1 MAGDV
6 GYGQEATFGA
16 TTIPN
21 IRSINTQNSGQ
32 ILSETVA
39 DGVLTHVIG
48 TGWQFT
54 LDFIAPTTAT
64 HTLESAIKAGATGTV
79 DFTSGQTRYTS
90 ASGRSGGFT
99 KSSPSNGFITYQLTV
114 TIDSDPTMAAPA

>member
-16 TTIPN
+16 TELPN
-21 IRSINTQNSGQ
+21 IRSINTQNTGQ

-48 TGWQFT
+48 TGWTFAV
-54 LDFIAPTTAT
+54 DFIAPTSGT
-64 HTLESAIKAGATGTV
+64 HTLEAAIKAGTTGAI
-79 DFTSGQTRYTS
+79 DITSGATRYTS
-90 ASGRSGGFT
+90 ASGRSGGYT
-99 KSSPSNGFITYQLTV
+99 KSSPSNGFISYQLTL

>member
-6 GYGQEATFGA
+6 GYGQEATFA
-16 TTIPN
+16 SIVLPN

-54 LDFIAPTTAT
+54 VDFIAPTSGT
-64 HTLESAIKAGATGTV
+64 HTLEAGIKAG
-79 DFTSGQTRYTS
+79 TSGSIDITSGKTRYTS
-90 ASGRSGGFT
+90 ASARSGGFT
-99 KSSPSNGFITYQLTV
+99 KSSPTNGFIGYQMTI